1 MKYPKLRELK
11 EAFTALIKGPY
22 TTKFPKVPSPAAPA
36 YRGKPEFNEEEC
48 VVCGA
53 CANVCPAKAIEI
65 VETKNEFPENSEQT
79 KKEDNLQLLPTGI
92 RRMVLHYDVCIFC
105 GQCEVN
111 CLTEKGIHLT
121 QKYDLA
127 TLDRKECIVTAEDEL
142 LFCEYCGESIT
153 TKKHLQ
159 WLVERLGPQAFSNP
173 NLFLAS
179 YEEIKLLETRISRKK
194 EAPLER
200 SDHLRLL
207 CPRCRKQLTLKEEW
221 GHDVVNL

>member
-11 EAFTALIKGPY
+11 EAFTAIIKGPY

-36 YRGKPEFNEEEC
+36 FRGKPEFDEEEC

-65 VETKNEFPENSEQT
+65 IET
-79 KKEDNLQLLPTGI
+79 KKESGEFPPTGS
-92 RRMVLHYDVCIFC
+92 RKMVLHYDVCIFC
-105 GQCEVN
+105 GQCEAN
-111 CLTEKGIHLT
+111 CLTEKGVHLT

-127 TLDRKECIVTAEDEL
+127 TLDRKECMVTVEDEL
-142 LFCEYCGESIT
+142 VFCEYCGESIT

-179 YEEIKLLETRISRKK
+179 HEEIKLLEERIPRKK
-194 EAPLER
+194 GAPLGR
-200 SDHLRLL
+200 SDHLRIL

-221 GHDVVNL
+221 GG